1 MRDDNFSSTNYES
14 STRKLNGAGIF
25 FLVTTLVFLGA
36 GIYLFAHSSS
46 KAKEAETLTTE
57 LTTSENRYADLDA
70 KYISALAEIESY
82 KGKNAALD
90 SLLIAKEKAITD
102 MRANLNKE
110 KKQRQLSQSEYK
122 AQLDNLNTMIAD
134 LSGKI
139 DALQKE
145 NSVLM
150 VRTDSMGKDISEK
163 QTAISELQT
172 TNTNLSQKVVVAS
185 LLIPTNIVAEGIRA
199 KSSGK
204 EAETSRASKVQH
216 LKVCFDVPQN
226 KVSDVGSKTFIVRIL
241 SPEGTV
247 LAGQD
252 QVSGT
257 FTRVETN
264 EQMQYTTTTTIDYQ
278 QHAQAGICTKWSQAA
293 PFKAGNYS
301 AEIYQDGYL
310 IGKQNF
316 ALR

>member
-1 MRDDNFSSTNYES
+1 MKDDNYSSTTYER
-14 STRKLNGAGIF
+14 STRKLNGAGVF

-36 GIYLFAHSSS
+36 GVYLFAHSAT
-46 KAKEAETLTTE
+46 KTKEVKTLSTE

-70 KYISALAEIESY
+70 KYTNALAEIESY

-90 SLLIAKEKAITD
+90 SILIAKEKAITD

-110 KKQRQLSQSEYK
+110 KKQRQISQSEYK

-134 LSGKI
+134 LSSKI
-139 DALQKE
+139 DALQRE
-145 NSVLM
+145 NGILM
-150 VRTDSMGKDISEK
+150 VRTDSLGKDIFQK
-163 QTAISELQT
+163 QSTISELQS
-172 TNTNLSQKVVVAS
+172 TNTNLSQKVTVAS
-185 LLIPTNIVAEGIRA
+185 LLVPSHIVAEGIRD

-226 KVSDVGSKTFIVRIL
+226 KVADAGSKTFIVRIV
-241 SPEGTV
+241 SPDGAV

-252 QVSGT
+252 QTSGS

-264 EQMQYTTTTTIDYQ
+264 EQMQYTTTATIDYQ
-278 QHAQAGICTKWSQAA
+278 QHAQADICTKWSQST
-293 PFKAGNYS
+293 PFKAGNYT

-310 IGKQNF
+310 IGAQSF
-316 ALR
+316 ALK

>member
-1 MRDDNFSSTNYES
+1 MKDDNFSSTTYES

-36 GIYLFAHSSS
+36 GVYLFAHSAT
-46 KAKEAETLTTE
+46 KAKEAAALSTE

-70 KYISALAEIESY
+70 KYTNALAEIESY

-90 SLLIAKEKAITD
+90 SILTSKEKSITD
-102 MRANLNKE
+102 MRANLNRE
-110 KKQRQLSQSEYK
+110 KKQRQISQSEYK
-122 AQLDNLNTMIAD
+122 TQLDNLNSMIAD
-134 LSGKI
+134 LSSKI

-145 NSVLM
+145 NGVLM
-150 VRTDSMGKDISEK
+150 VRTDSLGKDISQK
-163 QTAISELQT
+163 QSTISQLQT
-172 TNTNLSQKVVVAS
+172 TNTNLSQKVTVAS
-185 LLIPTNIVAEGIRA
+185 LLIPSNIVAEGIRD

-216 LKVCFDVPQN
+216 LKVCFDIPQN
-226 KVSDVGSKTFIVRIL
+226 KVSDAGSKTFIVRIL

-247 LAGQD
+247 LSGQD
-252 QVSGT
+252 QGSGT

-264 EQMQYTTTTTIDYQ
+264 EQMQYTTTTTVDYQ
-278 QHAQAGICTKWSQAA
+278 QHAQAGLCTKWSQST
-293 PFKAGNYS
+293 PFHPGNYT

-310 IGKQNF
+310 IGSQTF
-316 ALR
+316 ALK

>member
-1 MRDDNFSSTNYES
+1 MKDENFNAATYES

-36 GIYLFAHSSS
+36 GVYLFAHSATR
-46 KAKEAETLTTE
+46 AKEMKTLSTE

-70 KYISALAEIESY
+70 KYTNALAEIESY

-90 SLLIAKEKAITD
+90 SILIAKEKAITD
-102 MRANLNKE
+102 MRANLNRE
-110 KKQRQLSQSEYK
+110 KKQRQLSQTEYK

-134 LSGKI
+134 LSSKI

-145 NSVLM
+145 NGVLM
-150 VRTDSMGKDISEK
+150 VRTDSLGKDIFQK
-163 QTAISELQT
+163 QTTISELQT
-172 TNTNLSQKVVVAS
+172 TNTNLSQKVTVAS
-185 LLIPTNIVAEGIRA
+185 LLIPSHIVAEGIRD
-199 KSSGK
+199 KSNGK

-216 LKVCFDVPQN
+216 LKVCFDIPQN
-226 KVSDVGSKTFIVRIL
+226 KVSDAGSKTFIVRIL

-247 LAGQD
+247 LAAQD
-252 QVSGT
+252 QAASS

-278 QHAQAGICTKWSQAA
+278 QHAQAGICTKWSQST
-293 PFKAGNYS
+293 PFHAGNYT

-310 IGKQNF
+310 IGSQNF
-316 ALR
+316 ALK